1 MICSYQFARS
11 KERYIRLHET
21 SPSLMRRIG
30 FGMPTNLGASAY
42 LRIHLFAIG
51 PACFPAHHD
60 LGHKPLLKLSPR
72 KWPQIPFFFAQV
84 CAVQTLL
91 RHRSELLAAASQH
104 VQHLHKTLT
113 QMNLQIHHVVNDIT
127 GLTGLGIV
135 DAILGRATG
144 RGRARQLRDPRIK
157 AGSETIR
164 KSLEG
169 NWRPEHLF
177 TFARSPDLYRVCQ
190 QQIVNC
196 DLEIEKML
204 PEFEPR
210 VDPAERPLPA
220 DREQR
225 RARRM
230 QKWPPPSRIRS
241 AYRNL
246 QTLRSGCDANSRPA
260 EKRVVTV

>member
-1 MICSYQFARS
+1 M
-11 KERYIRLHET
+11 
-21 SPSLMRRIG
+21 
-30 FGMPTNLGASAY
+30 
-42 LRIHLFAIG
+42 
-51 PACFPAHHD
+51 
-60 LGHKPLLKLSPR
+60 
-72 KWPQIPFFFAQV
+72 
-84 CAVQTLL
+84 QTLL

-135 DAILGRATG
+135 DAILAGQRDGAEL
-144 RGRARQLRDPRIK
+144 AKLRDPRIK
-157 AGSETIR
+157 ADSETIR

-177 TFARSPDLYRVCQ
+177 TLARSQDLYRVCQ

-220 DREQR
+220 DRERR

-230 QKWPPPSRIRS
+230 QKWPPCPEFDLRTETHKLFGVDVTQIPGLQKNALSLFSEVGRDMSRWPSAGRFVS
-241 AYRNL
+241 WLALCPDNDV
-246 QTLRSGCDANSRPA
+246 SGKLLWRGARKVKDQAGH
-260 EKRVVTV
+260 